1 MIKVNPFFR
10 AILSMLHDPYQTHRS
25 TAGKVMISLLQVKF
39 SCQLKH
45 VLSLSQTSSMT
56 VKEIKIMRQL
66 RITIKSHFV
75 YEEKQASREKIF
87 GKGKKFC

>member
-1 MIKVNPFFR
+1 MFPFFDFMIRCIMMTMIKSKSFFR
-10 AILSMLHDPYQTHRS
+10 VILSMLHDSEQTYCS
-25 TAGKVMISLLQVKF
+25 TGGKVMISLLQVKF

-45 VLSLSQTSSMT
+45 GLSLSQTSSMT

-75 YEEKQASREKIF
+75 YEE
-87 GKGKKFC
+87 